1 MAGASLLGAV
11 GGEIVVIIAIAV
23 LLYIVYKIGKSLLK
37 IILGIVINSVLGIG
51 VVYLVD
57 IFFGIGIPVLKPYIL
72 IPLALFGLP
81 AAGTM
86 IILRL
91 FFVVL

>member
-1 MAGASLLGAV
+1 MIGSGALASLGSEA
-11 GGEIVVIIAIAV
+11 IVIVAIAI

-37 IILGIVINSVLGIG
+37 VILGVIINSVLGIA

-57 IFFGIGIPVLKPYIL
+57 TFFEMGIPLKIYTM

-81 AAGTM
+81 AAGTL
-86 IILRL
+86 IILR
-91 FFVVL
+91 FFGIPL

>member
-1 MAGASLLGAV
+1 MDLLGPI
-11 GGEIVVIIAIAV
+11 GGEILVVVAIAA

-37 IILGIVINSVLGIG
+37 VILGIVINSVLGISIIWVVDTFLG
-51 VVYLVD
+51 MNIPLVVYN
-57 IFFGIGIPVLKPYIL
+57 L

-86 IILRL
+86 IILK
-91 FFVVL
+91 FFLTGMPI